1 MLSKSL
7 IVLGIIILII
17 GLLLEYAPFLLNWF
31 GKLPGDIRVKGE
43 NSLFFMPITSMIILS
58 IVLSV
63 VANLFFR
70 K

>member
-17 GLLLEYAPFLLNWF
+17 GLLLEYTPFLLNWF

-58 IVLSV
+58 IVLSI

>member
-1 MLSKSL
+1 
-7 IVLGIIILII
+7 
-17 GLLLEYAPFLLNWF
+17 
-31 GKLPGDIRVKGE
+31 VKGE

-58 IVLSV
+58 IVLSI

>member
-43 NSLFFMPITSMIILS
+43 NSLFFMPITSMIIFSIILS
-58 IVLSV
+58 I